1 MNFMVSRDQIP
12 MLLGIGA
19 IVVTLGVGTCSTNAR
34 IDDLNDNMNNRFD
47 DVNRRFEDMNR
58 RFDDLNDNMNNRF
71 EDMNRRVD
79 DVNRRIDDVQA
90 DVRELRGLLF
100 ENLQRDAPVD

>member
-1 MNFMVSRDQIP
+1 MVSRDQIP
-12 MLLGIGA
+12 VLLGMGA

-34 IDDLNDNMNNRFD
+34 I
-47 DVNRRFEDMNR
+47 
-58 RFDDLNDNMNNRF
+58 DDLNDNMNNRF

-100 ENLQRDAPVD
+100 ESLERDAPVD

>member
-1 MNFMVSRDQIP
+1 MVSRDQIP
-12 MLLGIGA
+12 LLLGIGA

-47 DVNRRFEDMNR
+47 DMNR
-58 RFDDLNDNMNNRF
+58 RFDDLNDNMNNRFEDVNRRF

>member
-1 MNFMVSRDQIP
+1 MVGRDQIP
-12 MLLGIGA
+12 LLLGIGA

-34 IDDLNDNMNNRFD
+34 IDDLNDNINNRFD
-47 DVNRRFEDMNR
+47 DLNR
-58 RFDDLNDNMNNRF
+58 RF